1 MQEYESEIKQLA
13 PWADIMDNISKQT
26 ELEHAEREF
35 IEHLKQTQCKTKS
48 MIEYKNLN
56 IAIFD
61 QTMFICYSGIKE
73 YYPLALKLLVKFKNN
88 LSDIINQECRYALVR
103 YQWENPENDKGI
115 NILERIAKR
124 QVSDNKIKVEENIV
138 KAIELCSKI
147 LQSFNGELNVA
158 VNARID
164 LILLRKITN
173 YYDEIRFIHLITK
186 KFKRSSIAWYYRKL
200 VYSLL
205 LNERINSFN
214 AALALNRNEVKKR
227 DKTEYENLFKG
238 LSSLWKQEDSDLL
251 DIANRFSR
259 SYYLWSYIH
268 FVYEKSFRRVRKVI
282 DGLNELDKSSLEIFF
297 IEQVFEAFETWKSWS
312 QKNIYNGSGLDF
324 LYKLIELITQLGV
337 EKFMGDF
344 QFNSSF
350 QDDHLK
356 WITDLIKFYTD
367 MQKDKTE
374 DEKWKS
380 LVMVDYQSLEAAK
393 NHAEAIK
400 KQKDSLKKW

>member
-1 MQEYESEIKQLA
+1 
-13 PWADIMDNISKQT
+13 
-26 ELEHAEREF
+26 
-35 IEHLKQTQCKTKS
+35 
-48 MIEYKNLN
+48 
-56 IAIFD
+56 
-61 QTMFICYSGIKE
+61 
-73 YYPLALKLLVKFKNN
+73 
-88 LSDIINQECRYALVR
+88 
-103 YQWENPENDKGI
+103 
-115 NILERIAKR
+115 
-124 QVSDNKIKVEENIV
+124 
-138 KAIELCSKI
+138 
-147 LQSFNGELNVA
+147 VA

-186 KFKRSSIAWYYRKL
+186 KFKRSSIGWYYRKL

-214 AALALNRNEVKKR
+214 AVLALGKNEVKKR
-227 DKTEYENLFKG
+227 DKSEYESLFKG

-268 FVYEKSFRRVRKVI
+268 FVYEKSFMRVRKVI
-282 DGLNELDKSSLEIFF
+282 DGLNELDKSSIEIFF

-350 QDDHLK
+350 
-356 WITDLIKFYTD
+356 
-367 MQKDKTE
+367 
-374 DEKWKS
+374 
-380 LVMVDYQSLEAAK
+380 
-393 NHAEAIK
+393 
-400 KQKDSLKKW
+400 

>member
-1 MQEYESEIKQLA
+1 M
-13 PWADIMDNISKQT
+13 
-26 ELEHAEREF
+26 
-35 IEHLKQTQCKTKS
+35 
-48 MIEYKNLN
+48 
-56 IAIFD
+56 
-61 QTMFICYSGIKE
+61 
-73 YYPLALKLLVKFKNN
+73 
-88 LSDIINQECRYALVR
+88 
-103 YQWENPENDKGI
+103 
-115 NILERIAKR
+115 
-124 QVSDNKIKVEENIV
+124 
-138 KAIELCSKI
+138 
-147 LQSFNGELNVA
+147 A

-186 KFKRSSIAWYYRKL
+186 KFKRSSIGWYYRKL

-214 AALALNRNEVKKR
+214 AVLALNRNDIKKR
-227 DKTEYENLFKG
+227 DKSEYESLFKG

-268 FVYEKSFRRVRKVI
+268 FVYEKSFMRVRKVI
-282 DGLNELDKSSLEIFF
+282 DGLNELDKSSIEIFF

-350 QDDHLK
+350 
-356 WITDLIKFYTD
+356 
-367 MQKDKTE
+367 
-374 DEKWKS
+374 
-380 LVMVDYQSLEAAK
+380 
-393 NHAEAIK
+393 
-400 KQKDSLKKW
+400 

>member
-1 MQEYESEIKQLA
+1 M
-13 PWADIMDNISKQT
+13 
-26 ELEHAEREF
+26 
-35 IEHLKQTQCKTKS
+35 
-48 MIEYKNLN
+48 
-56 IAIFD
+56 
-61 QTMFICYSGIKE
+61 
-73 YYPLALKLLVKFKNN
+73 
-88 LSDIINQECRYALVR
+88 
-103 YQWENPENDKGI
+103 
-115 NILERIAKR
+115 
-124 QVSDNKIKVEENIV
+124 
-138 KAIELCSKI
+138 
-147 LQSFNGELNVA
+147 A

-186 KFKRSSIAWYYRKL
+186 KFKRSSIGWYYRKL

-214 AALALNRNEVKKR
+214 TVLAQGKNEVKKR
-227 DKTEYENLFKG
+227 DKSEYESLFKG

-268 FVYEKSFRRVRKVI
+268 FVYEKSFMRVRKVI
-282 DGLNELDKSSLEIFF
+282 DGLNELDKSSIEIFF

-350 QDDHLK
+350 
-356 WITDLIKFYTD
+356 
-367 MQKDKTE
+367 
-374 DEKWKS
+374 
-380 LVMVDYQSLEAAK
+380 
-393 NHAEAIK
+393 
-400 KQKDSLKKW
+400 